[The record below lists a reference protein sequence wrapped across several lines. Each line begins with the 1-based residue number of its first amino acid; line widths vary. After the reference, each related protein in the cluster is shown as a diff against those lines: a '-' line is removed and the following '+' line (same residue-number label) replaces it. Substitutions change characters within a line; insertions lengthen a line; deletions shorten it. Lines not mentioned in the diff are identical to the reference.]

1 MLSNNFINSK
11 KIPCLEQY
19 YKVLYCINNGLGN
32 EEDIQDKCY
41 NINETYLKCI
51 NSTKSELTKKK

>member
-1 MLSNNFINSK
+1 MLSNNFVNSK

-32 EEDIQDKCY
+32 EEDIQDKC
-41 NINETYLKCI
+41 
-51 NSTKSELTKKK
+51 